1 MISSNT
7 SKKKKNRS
15 GHCNLFA
22 LWVERLI
29 KIYPKHAR
37 KECQDGDEGQEEDD
51 CPDCNL
57 VQTPMSQHPEG
68 GSKDKDKNEGE
79 SVADVHG
86 AEKVSRLTVEV
97 QTAGRTSIIHLWEA
111 PVKVRAENSGRPAP
125 RTELSEDAD

>member
-1 MISSNT
+1 MISSDT
-7 SKKKKNRS
+7 SKKKKKNRS

-37 KECQDGDEGQEEDD
+37 KKCQDGDEGQEEDD

-68 GSKDKDKNEGE
+68 GSKD
-79 SVADVHG
+79 
-86 AEKVSRLTVEV
+86 EKVSRLTVEV
-97 QTAGRTSIIHLWEA
+97 QTAGGTAIIHLGEA